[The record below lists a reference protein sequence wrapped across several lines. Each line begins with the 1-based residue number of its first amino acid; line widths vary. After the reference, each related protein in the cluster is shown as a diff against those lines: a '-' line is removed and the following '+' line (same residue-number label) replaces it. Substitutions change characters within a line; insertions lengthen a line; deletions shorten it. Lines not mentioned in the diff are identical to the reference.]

1 MTRFKCPEVGKTT
14 LCKICGSEV
23 DGEYKKICG
32 HSSCPNKFYHL
43 RCLTSKQL
51 KLHGP
56 CWFCPSCLCQFCLT
70 DRDDDEI
77 VLCDGCD
84 HAYHIYCMQPPRSSI
99 PIGKWFCRKCN
110 AGIQAIRQAKKAHES
125 NMLRKTGQHGSKR
138 IGNFSK
144 VWNIEYGR
152 EMEKGEGMDML
163 LTAAKTLNNEDMLLS
178 AVNTLDSE
186 KTLAAIEIQ

>member
-1 MTRFKCPEVGKTT
+1 
-14 LCKICGSEV
+14 
-23 DGEYKKICG
+23 
-32 HSSCPNKFYHL
+32 
-43 RCLTSKQL
+43 
-51 KLHGP
+51 
-56 CWFCPSCLCQFCLT
+56 
-70 DRDDDEI
+70 
-77 VLCDGCD
+77 
-84 HAYHIYCMQPPRSSI
+84 MQPPRSSI